1 MLKYGKM
8 TTDSVRQIFFLLIS
22 AMLIHVGLYAEDR
35 VLNLGTVGNASV
47 SLTEY
52 ISVLEDPGRSL
63 TLNDVSSGKNSE
75 SFRTVKSSGGA
86 LNFSFSSSAF
96 WLRFKIKNTDAFPRE
111 LKAVISYPRLEYIDF
126 FVPDRN
132 GYRTVRSGYSVPYD
146 ERPEKSRFFVFPL
159 TLPAEAEQ
167 VFYFRISSQNSV
179 NIPVSLWDKNAYYK
193 YELNDHVIQALYFGI
208 VISMALF
215 NLLIYTILRDI
226 NYILYVTFIILTGF
240 TIASYNGIA
249 SELFWNHSPW
259 LDRVAV
265 NALISS
271 VLVLFLLF
279 MRRMLSTKTV
289 IPRLDKVN
297 KFLIAGQV
305 VICILYLI
313 SFSIFVKVIVI
324 SHALTGFWILCVG
337 GVCAYR
343 RQRSAYF
350 FVMAFGV
357 LFIAIILGT
366 LRALGL
372 LPVNP
377 FTVEGP
383 QFGSAL
389 EMILL
394 AFALADRYNILRK
407 EKEKAQEEVFE
418 AQAKALQAEQQLV
431 ENLKASERLL
441 EQKVQERTSELNSTL
456 KIIRQ
461 DLSIAKKIQKNTLL
475 INPAFQK
482 ELNIAVS
489 YIPMAE
495 VGGDFYDIF
504 KVNDCTYRIFQADAT
519 GHGVQAAMITMAIK
533 GIYDNVKKFDLD
545 PSEIME
551 IFNNEYMIKYESL
564 NSLMTAFIADIDT
577 QKGTVKYVSAGHPAA
592 MIQKDG
598 GDLFLNSTGRMIGI
612 MKNVQYQSGKVQF
625 SAKDRLFL
633 FTDGIFEE
641 FNERREMFGEERL
654 YSVLSSC
661 RKLPIEEVFQTVL
674 ENLTQY
680 MNGTKL
686 QDDIAILGIE
696 YR

>member
-1 MLKYGKM
+1 
-8 TTDSVRQIFFLLIS
+8 
-22 AMLIHVGLYAEDR
+22 
-35 VLNLGTVGNASV
+35 
-47 SLTEY
+47 
-52 ISVLEDPGRSL
+52 
-63 TLNDVSSGKNSE
+63 
-75 SFRTVKSSGGA
+75 
-86 LNFSFSSSAF
+86 
-96 WLRFKIKNTDAFPRE
+96 
-111 LKAVISYPRLEYIDF
+111 
-126 FVPDRN
+126 
-132 GYRTVRSGYSVPYD
+132 
-146 ERPEKSRFFVFPL
+146 
-159 TLPAEAEQ
+159 
-167 VFYFRISSQNSV
+167 
-179 NIPVSLWDKNAYYK
+179 
-193 YELNDHVIQALYFGI
+193 
-208 VISMALF
+208 
-215 NLLIYTILRDI
+215 
-226 NYILYVTFIILTGF
+226 
-240 TIASYNGIA
+240 
-249 SELFWNHSPW
+249 
-259 LDRVAV
+259 
-265 NALISS
+265 
-271 VLVLFLLF
+271 
-279 MRRMLSTKTV
+279 
-289 IPRLDKVN
+289 
-297 KFLIAGQV
+297 
-305 VICILYLI
+305 
-313 SFSIFVKVIVI
+313 
-324 SHALTGFWILCVG
+324 
-337 GVCAYR
+337 
-343 RQRSAYF
+343 
-350 FVMAFGV
+350 
-357 LFIAIILGT
+357 
-366 LRALGL
+366 
-372 LPVNP
+372 
-377 FTVEGP
+377 
-383 QFGSAL
+383 
-389 EMILL
+389 
-394 AFALADRYNILRK
+394 
-407 EKEKAQEEVFE
+407 
-418 AQAKALQAEQQLV
+418 QLV

-504 KVNDCTYRIFQADAT
+504 KVNGCTYRIFQADAT

-674 ENLTQY
+674 ESLTQY